1 MTNATLPSVFGTLL
15 CLTGLLCGFVLI
27 GVGIISGIKADAWSK
42 RSRYVLLGGIFGFLF
57 GVSGCALLFMD
68 APDLRVLPVLLLL
81 SLGCG
86 LGGAFLVFYSMWSSR
101 WWRRHLNRAANRDTE
116 ENGKDV

>member
-1 MTNATLPSVFGTLL
+1 MTNTTLPSVLGPLL
-15 CLTGLLCGFVLI
+15 GLVGLLCGLALA
-27 GVGIISGIKADAWSK
+27 GVGFISGIKADAWSK
-42 RSRYVLLGGIFGFLF
+42 RSRYVLWGGIFGFLF
-57 GVSGCALLFMD
+57 GVSGSALLFMG
-68 APDLRVLPVLLLL
+68 APDLRVLPILLKL

-101 WWRRHLNRAANRDTE
+101 WWRRYSNRAANRATE